1 MTDEELDAMSDGN
14 FYHYML
20 SQDAREWARQAN
32 RKGKLGL
39 DANGEECLCTWM
51 ANAMCAVID
60 RPSADYIRARLD
72 SEHRELSAPR
82 KPWVQGRA
90 EG

>member
-32 RKGKLGL
+32 RRSLLRL
-39 DANGEECLCTWM
+39 DKTGEEMLTIWF
-51 ANAMCAVID
+51 ANAMQSIID
-60 RPSADYIRARLD
+60 RPNADYIRARLD
-72 SEHRELSAPR
+72 SEYRQAPSAA
-82 KPWVQGRA
+82 GL
-90 EG
+90 E